1 MNWIFLGVMVGSLA
15 YLAQILLGFL
25 EKYRQGKEK
34 VEQSL
39 IDLKR
44 VEDQLEESERAR
56 TEAEGRA
63 AKLEEEQLL
72 YEQQISEL
80 TQKINARLPDSSA
93 AQSGS

>member
-1 MNWIFLGVMVGSLA
+1 MNWIFLGVIVGSLA
-15 YLAQILLGFL
+15 YLAQILLSFL
-25 EKYRQGKEK
+25 DKYRQSKEK

-63 AKLEEEQLL
+63 AKLEEELLL
-72 YEQQISEL
+72 YEQQVSEL
-80 TQKINARLPDSSA
+80 TQKINAKLPNASSA
-93 AQSGS
+93 DPGS

>member
-1 MNWIFLGVMVGSLA
+1 VNWIFLGVIVGSLA

-25 EKYRQGKEK
+25 DKYRQSKDR

-44 VEDQLEESERAR
+44 VESQLEESERAR

-63 AKLEEEQLL
+63 AKMEEELL
-72 YEQQISEL
+72 LHEQEISEL
-80 TQKINARLPDSSA
+80 TQKINARIPDASGTE
-93 AQSGS
+93 SGS